1 MELNALPTCDINHS
15 NLNNKYLTIYHQN
28 VRSLRRKANEL
39 LSHVYSDLPHII
51 CITEHHMNLNEINLL
66 KFDNYNIG
74 AQFCREGNKKGGV
87 VMYIHNSLKFMVIDL
102 HKHSKD
108 KDIEIIGVKL
118 NVNTSIIHIITLYRS
133 PTGNFNYFLQT
144 LDVILQSLNSH
155 ISNTIIC
162 GDINVN
168 YLTDNNQK
176 KKLDNM
182 LLSHNLTGIVNFP
195 TRITGSSAS
204 AIDNIFFNI
213 TRFEDYSVYPLKN
226 DLSDHDGQIVKIKTE
241 LPTFS
246 GGINIVRKV
255 NEYTIIDFLNSLSN
269 ESWESTF
276 NTENVDLM
284 FNSFLNTYLRIFYSS
299 FPPIRINSRKNKKTW
314 ITQGIR
320 KSCKHKRELFLLTK
334 NSNNPTL
341 NRHYKV
347 YCNILTKVINEAK
360 KNVLQ

>member
-15 NLNNKYLTIYHQN
+15 KLNNKYFTIYHQN

-51 CITEHHMNLNEINLL
+51 TEHHMNLNEINLL

-74 AQFCREGNKKGGV
+74 AQFCGEGNKKGGV
-87 VMYIHNSLKFMVIDL
+87 VMYIHNSLKFTVIDL

-182 LLSHNLTGIVNFP
+182 LLSHNLTG
-195 TRITGSSAS
+195 
-204 AIDNIFFNI
+204 
-213 TRFEDYSVYPLKN
+213 L
-226 DLSDHDGQIVKIKTE
+226 
-241 LPTFS
+241 
-246 GGINIVRKV
+246 
-255 NEYTIIDFLNSLSN
+255 
-269 ESWESTF
+269 STF
-276 NTENVDLM
+276 QQEL
-284 FNSFLNTYLRIFYSS
+284 LARRLR
-299 FPPIRINSRKNKKTW
+299 P
-314 ITQGIR
+314 
-320 KSCKHKRELFLLTK
+320 
-334 NSNNPTL
+334 
-341 NRHYKV
+341 
-347 YCNILTKVINEAK
+347 
-360 KNVLQ
+360 